1 MDDKILAQS
10 GIVVLTFS
18 KGVQDLDII
27 ALIPPMGA
35 SLLACVVEDLV
46 ICSEDAIFLACAAR
60 SLGPPIRFG
69 DLIVPAFSIGLDG
82 TSIHNGNTSGQAQ
95 TDPNVVETL
104 AIICR
109 EQGARAYGGRNASCE
124 ALYRITSEMVAGFR
138 EHGFISMEN
147 GEASTLLA
155 MARMFG
161 FLGSVLFQPYIDL
174 TQGWNPI
181 LLREESYRSISRLQ
195 AEVVLEAG
203 IRLKGQGMFYQIP
216 QTIFCAE
223 AKLFLWSLLALGGKH
238 GNTSID
244 QSQAGCDRPGGATLG
259 KNH

>member
-1 MDDKILAQS
+1 VDDKILALS

-46 ICSEDAIFLACAAR
+46 VCGVDAIFLACAAW

-69 DLIVPAFSIGLDG
+69 DLIFPAFSIGLDG
-82 TSIHNGNTSGQAQ
+82 TSIHNSNTSGQAQ
-95 TDPNVVETL
+95 TDPNVIETL
-104 AIICR
+104 ATIYR
-109 EQGARAYGGRNASCE
+109 QQGARAYVGSNALCE
-124 ALYRITSEMVAGFR
+124 ALYRIISAMVAGFR
-138 EHGFISMEN
+138 QHDCISMEN

-155 MARMFG
+155 MARMLG

-181 LLREESYRSISRLQ
+181 PLREESYRSICRLQ

-203 IRLKGQGMFYQIP
+203 IRLKGQGMF
-216 QTIFCAE
+216 
-223 AKLFLWSLLALGGKH
+223 
-238 GNTSID
+238 
-244 QSQAGCDRPGGATLG
+244 
-259 KNH
+259 